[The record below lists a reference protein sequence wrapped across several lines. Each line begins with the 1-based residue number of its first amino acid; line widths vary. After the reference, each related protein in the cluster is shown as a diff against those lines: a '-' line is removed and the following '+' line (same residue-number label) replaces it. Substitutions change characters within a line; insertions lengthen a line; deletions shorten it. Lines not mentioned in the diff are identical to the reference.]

1 MDLKSGTRILAYLR
15 SLAFWMCSIGIRVQV
30 KLSTRYTEGKSCIIN
45 TFRAI
50 WKEGMKS
57 DSYLTVDSPKSS
69 EQYSITHLQK
79 QWKH

>member
-1 MDLKSGTRILAYLR
+1 
-15 SLAFWMCSIGIRVQV
+15 MCGIGIRVQV
-30 KLSTRYTEGKSCIIN
+30 KHNTHYIEGKSYIIN

-50 WKEGMKS
+50 WKERMKS
-57 DSYLTVDSPKSS
+57 DSYLTVDSPKSC